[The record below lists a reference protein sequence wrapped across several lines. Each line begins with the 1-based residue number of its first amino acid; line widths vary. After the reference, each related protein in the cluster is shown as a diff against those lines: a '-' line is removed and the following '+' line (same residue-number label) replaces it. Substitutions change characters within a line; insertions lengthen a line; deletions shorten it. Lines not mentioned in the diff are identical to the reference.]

1 MHATAAFLSLGTA
14 VYMGST
20 QHGSA
25 KSPWGTTTSC
35 LNFPPSQTT
44 NEDPISSPDLLH
56 FLGLPVLVPGL
67 LREKNKIRTERR
79 REEEK
84 QEYTE
89 TVKGDIPEEFGEAV
103 RDNREDRETENEDLR
118 SVAVGYE
125 LDPPT
130 VFEGHQ

>member
-1 MHATAAFLSLGTA
+1 MRIQYHPQ
-14 VYMGST
+14 Y
-20 QHGSA
+20 
-25 KSPWGTTTSC
+25 
-35 LNFPPSQTT
+35 
-44 NEDPISSPDLLH
+44 LLH

>member
-1 MHATAAFLSLGTA
+1 MDWNQDRMQIFCIMVMNHKGEW
-14 VYMGST
+14 
-20 QHGSA
+20 QKQA
-25 KSPWGTTTSC
+25 KP
-35 LNFPPSQTT
+35 
-44 NEDPISSPDLLH
+44 
-56 FLGLPVLVPGL
+56 
-67 LREKNKIRTERR
+67 
-79 REEEK
+79 
-84 QEYTE
+84 EYTE